1 MDIKVLGP
9 GCAKCQQTEKVVKE
23 AVAEAGV
30 SATVEKV
37 TDIRKIAEYG
47 VFGTPAVVVDG
58 EVKMRRQGPE
68 QARCKEMDIQIITG
82 SKDLME
88 GDPTWKTNA
97 VLRTMR
103 S

>member
-23 AVAEAGV
+23 TVAETGV
-30 SATVEKV
+30 SATVEKI

-58 EVKMRRQGPE
+58 DVKCVGKVP
-68 QARCKEMDIQIITG
+68 
-82 SKDLME
+82 SKQDVKKWISE
-88 GDPTWKTNA
+88 
-97 VLRTMR
+97 
-103 S
+103 